1 MHLNYIGFYKV
12 SINLDR
18 VKARVKT
25 GGHFIDEQTIRQ
37 RFNISRENLITAL
50 LSCDEALIYDNSGE
64 MPGVIFH
71 FYDKRITQIAEELVE
86 WYKLLL
92 MRFYC

>member
-1 MHLNYIGFYKV
+1 
-12 SINLDR
+12 
-18 VKARVKT
+18 
-25 GGHFIDEQTIRQ
+25 
-37 RFNISRENLITAL
+37 
-50 LSCDEALIYDNSGE
+50 

-71 FYDKRITQIAEELVE
+71 FYDKRITQIAEELIE